1 MEVLLFSVDDRRSAL
16 DYNGGMKQIFVVES
30 SGDRELFDARKLAS
44 SLHKAGATDE
54 QANRIV
60 SHIEGEIIDG
70 ISSNDIYRHAFDL
83 LRAEAVHV
91 AARYSM
97 KRAISE
103 LGPDGFPFEK
113 FIAELFKARGYEALT
128 NQILQGGC
136 VEHEVD
142 VVAWNKNEIQIVEAK
157 FHNEPGF
164 KSDLKVALYIK
175 ARFDDLKEGVFSY
188 GGPGKKIHK
197 FHLITNTKFTE
208 HAIRYAEC
216 KKLSMMG
223 WNYPVVGNLEDW
235 VNETGLQPITSM
247 LVPSKTEKQLLL
259 KNGVIVCQHII
270 EKKDKLVDFGI
281 PKDKIDLIVD
291 EAEHIIA

>member
-1 MEVLLFSVDDRRSAL
+1 
-16 DYNGGMKQIFVVES
+16 MKQIYVIES
-30 SGDRELFDARKLAS
+30 SGDRELFDPRKLAS

-60 SHIEGEIIDG
+60 DHIEGELIDG
-70 ISSNDIYRHAFDL
+70 ISSTDIYRHAFDL
-83 LRAEAVHV
+83 LRAEAKPV

-113 FIAELFKARGYEALT
+113 FIAELFKARGYEAVT
-128 NQILQGGC
+128 NQIIQGAC

-142 VVAWNKNEIQIVEAK
+142 VVAWNTNEIYIVEAK
-157 FHNEPGF
+157 FHNEPGI

-175 ARFDDLKEGVFSY
+175 ARFDDLKEGSFSY
-188 GGPGKKIHK
+188 GGPGKKVHK
-197 FHLITNTKFTE
+197 FQLITNTKFSE

-216 KKLSMMG
+216 KKLAMIG
-223 WNYPVVGNLEDW
+223 WNYPVMGNLEDL
-235 VNETGLQPITSM
+235 VNETGLQPVTSM

-259 KNGVIVCQHII
+259 KNGFIVCKHII
-270 EKKDKLVDFGI
+270 ERKDELLGLGI
-281 PKDKIDLIVD
+281 PKDTVDLIVD